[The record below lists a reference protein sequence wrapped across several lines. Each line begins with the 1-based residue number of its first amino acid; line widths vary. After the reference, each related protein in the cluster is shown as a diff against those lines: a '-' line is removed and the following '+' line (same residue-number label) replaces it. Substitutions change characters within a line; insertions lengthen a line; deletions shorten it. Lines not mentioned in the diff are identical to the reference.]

1 MKVDLLVGGRCS
13 RLEHERVTH
22 VAKFDLL
29 TVLANEDVGTLEV
42 AMCHVLAVE
51 VVESFQCLL
60 GVHTSILFS
69 NLTILFAHLCDA
81 FVHVFKIDAKN
92 VILNDLRVEVLDNV
106 LMLELLVPLDLL
118 LHRFDLLLI

>member
-1 MKVDLLVGGRCS
+1 MVLNLLRYCIGRNICEYFRS
-13 RLEHERVTH
+13 H
-22 VAKFDLL
+22 F
-29 TVLANEDVGTLEV
+29 
-42 AMCHVLAVE
+42 
-51 VVESFQCLL
+51 
-60 GVHTSILFS
+60 LF